1 MINVFSC
8 LKRKSFAKIFS
19 MSFFPLV
26 LLSGFTFSK
35 DSVQET
41 SLNSLHLFPHI
52 VTQETETIHIPF
64 ETEVV
69 VDMTVKPGERLIA
82 QSGQVGIKNITYTK
96 KYTKGGE
103 FENMVH
109 NVKTTQEPVNEVIK
123 IAPEGRNCTLWF
135 NIVDSMTG
143 DQLERDILK
152 TLIKCESHCNS
163 AKNNRDKYIGL
174 LQFSPKTFQRYGGI
188 NIWDGREQIVTALK
202 IIRSGGVNHH
212 WPTCS
217 KNVN

>member
-1 MINVFSC
+1 MINVFSF

-19 MSFFPLV
+19 ISFFPLV
-26 LLSGFTFSK
+26 VLSGFTFSK
-35 DSVQET
+35 DSLQET
-41 SLNSLHLFPHI
+41 NLHSLHLFPHI

-69 VDMTVKPGERLIA
+69 VDTAVNPGERVIA
-82 QSGQVGIKNITYTK
+82 QQGQLGIQNITYIK

-109 NVKTTQEPVNEVIK
+109 NVETMQEPVNEIIK
-123 IAPEGRNCTLWF
+123 IAPEGRNCPLWF
-135 NIVDSMTG
+135 NVVDSITEN
-143 DQLERDILK
+143 QAERDLLK
-152 TLIKCESHCNS
+152 TLIRCESHCNS

-174 LQFSPKTFQRYGGI
+174 LQFSPTTFKRYGGT
-188 NIWDGREQIVTALK
+188 NIWDGREQIVAALK
-202 IIRSGGVNHH
+202 IVRNGGVSHH

-217 KNVN
+217 QNTN